1 MLTYI
6 LRDYLSEGLVMNK
19 AELVGNVATATG
31 LAKKDATRAVDAV
44 FSSIQASLAKGEKV
58 QLIGFGN
65 FEVRNRAA
73 RKGRN
78 PQTGAEIQIPASKV
92 PAFKPGKALKDAVK

>member
-1 MLTYI
+1 MA
-6 LRDYLSEGLVMNK
+6 NK
-19 AELVGNVATATG
+19 AQLVSDVATATG
-31 LAKKDATRAVDAV
+31 LTKKDATAAVDAV

-65 FEVRNRAA
+65 FEVR
-73 RKGRN
+73 
-78 PQTGAEIQIPASKV
+78 QTGQEIEIPASKV